1 VRAGGDTALQLLFP
15 KHDDAMYGSVL
26 TRLPYAVTVR
36 IHPHMAPPRSRAEP
50 ECITQPQG
58 DFMSDLSL
66 GRRSILC
73 IEDDAES
80 RTILQEILADHRL
93 VFACSAFE
101 ALRRVNAEFFH
112 GYVLDYWLPDWSG
125 PSLCR
130 EIRKIDPHA
139 PIVFCT
145 AAVRDADRNR
155 ALRAGASAYLCKPI
169 EPEVLRSK
177 LRTFLTLAEM
187 ESLRAKIEEEHAV
200 QSELQRRLSHVQ
212 SRVDTAKELVASSIE
227 RTAKAKA
234 YKAFIEARGTRAHFE
249 NWWPHV
255 YQSARANHD
264 IT

>member
-1 VRAGGDTALQLLFP
+1 
-15 KHDDAMYGSVL
+15 
-26 TRLPYAVTVR
+26 
-36 IHPHMAPPRSRAEP
+36 
-50 ECITQPQG
+50 
-58 DFMSDLSL
+58 MSDLSL

-80 RTILQEILADHRL
+80 RKILQEILADHRL

-125 PSLCR
+125 PALCR

-145 AAVRDADRNR
+145 GAVRDADRNR

-169 EPEVLRSK
+169 EPDMLRSK

-212 SRVDTAKELVASSIE
+212 SRLDTAKELMASSIE